1 MIVIASYS
9 ALMPVKSTIFKLRF
23 RHWIGKS
30 LIKEK
35 KKFLN
40 LFYSKLEWYGLKGK
54 YQFTT
59 MTVIM

>member
-1 MIVIASYS
+1 
-9 ALMPVKSTIFKLRF
+9 MPVKSTIFKLRF